1 MRCITAGQVIMF
13 DKRVLRAYFRQQRD
27 LSMPDFIFN
36 SKAALDVLFG
46 SDKNKSEIA
55 SPQKTASTSASSYQE
70 KTSAHSH
77 TAKPPVSI
85 VTKENQTI
93 ASRLSGLKTIDQ
105 LEVPVKARVKA
116 PASQGVSP
124 DNHNQ
129 EPSVTFDQKRAALRV
144 LYYEGCTKCSLAK
157 TRKTYV
163 FGEGRADGPVMVIGE
178 APGADE
184 DDQGLPFVG
193 AAGQLLNSMLAA
205 IGLDRKKNVFIANIL
220 KCRPPENRN
229 PESSEIITCLPIIK
243 KQIDI
248 IKPKAILL
256 LGRIAAHSLLSTTD
270 SIAAMRGKT
279 HLYNNIPSMVI
290 YHPAALLRN
299 PEYKRPA
306 WEDLQKFQKLLTDL
320 GVYESAKL

>member
-1 MRCITAGQVIMF
+1 MF

-27 LSMPDFIFN
+27 LSMPDFIFS
-36 SKAALDVLFG
+36 SKDALDVLFG
-46 SDKNKSEIA
+46 SDKQENE
-55 SPQKTASTSASSYQE
+55 SASSKKAVNASVPSYQV
-70 KTSAHSH
+70 KTSAAQQ
-77 TAKPPVSI
+77 TVTPPVSALP
-85 VTKENQTI
+85 KENQTI
-93 ASRLSGLKTIDQ
+93 ASRLSALKTVDQ
-105 LEVPVKARVKA
+105 LDVPVKPRFKA
-116 PASQGVSP
+116 PVAPEISSA
-124 DNHNQ
+124 NQ
-129 EPSVTFDQKRAALRV
+129 ADAKQSTEPSVTFDQKRAALRV
-144 LYYEGCTKCSLAK
+144 LYYEGCTRCPLAK

-279 HLYNNIPSMVI
+279 HLYNNIPSIVI

>member
-1 MRCITAGQVIMF
+1 MF

-27 LSMPDFIFN
+27 LSMPDVIFN
-36 SKAALDVLFG
+36 SKAALSALFG
-46 SDKNKSEIA
+46 SDKQENKSIT
-55 SPQKTASTSASSYQE
+55 PQKAANASTQSYQI
-70 KTSAHSH
+70 KTATSAQ
-77 TAKPPVSI
+77 TIKPPVSK
-85 VTKENQTI
+85 VPKENQTI
-93 ASRLSGLKTIDQ
+93 ASRLSALKRVDQ
-105 LEVPVKARVKA
+105 LDVPVKPRFKA
-116 PASQGVSP
+116 PGAQEVLSV
-124 DNHNQ
+124 NQ
-129 EPSVTFDQKRAALRV
+129 NSANRSIEPSVTFDQKRAALRV
-144 LYYEGCTKCSLAK
+144 LFYEGCTQCPLAK
-157 TRKTYV
+157 KRKNYV
-163 FGEGRADGPVMVIGE
+163 FGEGRADGPVMVVGE

-205 IGLDRKKNVFIANIL
+205 IELDRKKNVFITNIL
-220 KCRPPENRN
+220 KCRPPENRS

-279 HLYNNIPSMVI
+279 HLYSNIPSMVI

>member
-1 MRCITAGQVIMF
+1 MF

-27 LSMPDFIFN
+27 LSMPDFIFS
-36 SKAALDVLFG
+36 SKAALDILFG
-46 SDKNKSEIA
+46 SDNNISEIT
-55 SPQKTASTSASSYQE
+55 SPQKTAGALSYPE
-70 KTSAHSH
+70 KTPAQSH
-77 TAKPPVSI
+77 TAKPTVSI
-85 VTKENQTI
+85 VAKDKQTI
-93 ASRLSGLKTIDQ
+93 SSRLSGLKTIDQ
-105 LEVPVKARVKA
+105 LDVPVRTGFKS
-116 PASQGVSP
+116 PASRSVSA
-124 DNHNQ
+124 DNRNP
-129 EPSVTFDQKRAALRV
+129 ESSETFDQKRAALRV
-144 LYYEGCTKCSLAK
+144 LYYEGCTKCVLAK

-205 IGLDRKKNVFIANIL
+205 IDLDRKKNVFIANIL

-270 SIAAMRGKT
+270 SISAMRGKT

-299 PEYKRPA
+299 PGYKRPA

-320 GVYESAKL
+320 GVYESTKL

>member
-1 MRCITAGQVIMF
+1 MI
-13 DKRVLRAYFRQQRD
+13 DKRVLLAYFRQQRD
-27 LSMPDFIFN
+27 LSMPDFIFT
-36 SKAALDVLFG
+36 SKSALDALFG
-46 SDKNKSEIA
+46 SVKQEKVIESPGNAQNIQNLSTPSFQGKSSI
-55 SPQKTASTSASSYQE
+55 SSQSIKVPVTTAS
-70 KTSAHSH
+70 
-77 TAKPPVSI
+77 
-85 VTKENQTI
+85 KENLTI
-93 ASRLSGLKTIDQ
+93 ASKLSALKTIDQ
-105 LEVPVKARVKA
+105 LEVPVKSRFKSTSA
-116 PASQGVSP
+116 QGKSSL
-124 DNHNQ
+124 NQ
-129 EPSVTFDQKRAALRV
+129 TGTSTNTEPSVTFDQKRAALRV
-144 LYYEGCTKCSLAK
+144 LYYEGCTKCALAK
-157 TRKTYV
+157 TRKTFV

-184 DDQGLPFVG
+184 DEQGLPFVG
-193 AAGQLLNSMLAA
+193 AAGQLLNNMLGA

-229 PESSEIITCLPIIK
+229 PDSSEIITCLPIIK

-279 HLYNNIPSMVI
+279 LLYNNIPSMVI

-306 WEDLQKFQKLLTDL
+306 WDDLQKFQKLLTDL
-320 GVYESAKL
+320 EVYESAKL

>member
-1 MRCITAGQVIMF
+1 MF

-36 SKAALDVLFG
+36 SKAALDALFG
-46 SDKNKSEIA
+46 SDKEETGSILLQKQTKITVATQADLKNAVSSQSVNRPLSSPKEPQSIA
-55 SPQKTASTSASSYQE
+55 
-70 KTSAHSH
+70 
-77 TAKPPVSI
+77 AK
-85 VTKENQTI
+85 
-93 ASRLSGLKTIDQ
+93 LSGLKTIDQ
-105 LEVPVKARVKA
+105 LDVPVKPRFKA
-116 PASQGVSP
+116 PVAQEFSSI
-124 DNHNQ
+124 NQ
-129 EPSVTFDQKRAALRV
+129 ADANRIAEPSVTFDQKRAALRV
-144 LYYEGCTKCSLAK
+144 LYYEGCTKCPLAK

-178 APGADE
+178 APGAEE

-229 PESSEIITCLPIIK
+229 PESSEIITCLPVIK

-279 HLYNNIPSMVI
+279 HLYNNIPSMVV

>member
-1 MRCITAGQVIMF
+1 MF

-27 LSMPDFIFN
+27 LSMPDFIFS
-36 SKAALDVLFG
+36 SKNALDTLFG
-46 SDKNKSEIA
+46 SDKQENETA
-55 SPQKTASTSASSYQE
+55 LPQKNVNASVQSYQA
-70 KTSAHSH
+70 KVSAPSQ
-77 TAKPPVSI
+77 TIKSPPSTVP
-85 VTKENQTI
+85 KENQTI
-93 ASRLSGLKTIDQ
+93 ASRLSALKTVDQ
-105 LEVPVKARVKA
+105 LEVPLKPRYKA
-116 PASQGVSP
+116 PVSQEVSSVNLP
-124 DNHNQ
+124 DVQ
-129 EPSVTFDQKRAALRV
+129 RSTEPSVTFDQKRAALRV
-144 LYYEGCTKCSLAK
+144 LYYEGCTKCPLAK

-256 LGRIAAHSLLSTTD
+256 LGRIAAHSLLSATD

-306 WEDLQKFQKLLTDL
+306 WEDLQKFQKILTDL

>member
-1 MRCITAGQVIMF
+1 MF
-13 DKRVLRAYFRQQRD
+13 DKRVLHAYFRQQRD
-27 LSMPDFIFN
+27 LSMPDVIFN
-36 SKAALDVLFG
+36 SKAALDALFG
-46 SDKNKSEIA
+46 SDKQEKTIVS
-55 SPQKTASTSASSYQE
+55 SPKTANTSTSSYQI
-70 KTSAHSH
+70 KTSTPSQ
-77 TAKPPVSI
+77 TVNPPVSSAS
-85 VTKENQTI
+85 KENQTI

-105 LEVPVKARVKA
+105 LDVPLKPRFKA
-116 PASQGVSP
+116 PVAQSAASPEQGDANRSLE
-124 DNHNQ
+124 Q
-129 EPSVTFDQKRAALRV
+129 SITFDQKRAALRV
-144 LYYEGCTKCSLAK
+144 LYYEGCTKCALAN

-163 FGEGRADGPVMVIGE
+163 FGEGRANGPVMVIGE

-193 AAGQLLNSMLAA
+193 AAGQLLNTMLAA
-205 IGLDRKKNVFIANIL
+205 IGLDRKKNVFIANVL

-229 PESSEIITCLPIIK
+229 PESSEIITCLPIVK

-320 GVYESAKL
+320 GVYESAKI

>member
-1 MRCITAGQVIMF
+1 MF

-27 LSMPDFIFN
+27 LSMPDLVFS
-36 SKAALDVLFG
+36 SKTAPDVLFG
-46 SDKNKSEIA
+46 TDKEEMS
-55 SPQKTASTSASSYQE
+55 TAPAQRVSTPSVQTNPVKNPE
-70 KTSAHSH
+70 VSH
-77 TAKPPVSI
+77 AVKHPALAMP
-85 VTKENQTI
+85 KENQPI
-93 ASRLSGLKTIDQ
+93 ASRLGALKTVDQ
-105 LEVPVKARVKA
+105 LDVQVKPRFKA
-116 PASQGVSP
+116 TVAQETLSVNNTDANLLAESTAS
-124 DNHNQ
+124 
-129 EPSVTFDQKRAALRV
+129 FDQKRAALRV
-144 LYYEGCTKCSLAK
+144 LYYEGCTKCPLAK

-193 AAGQLLNSMLAA
+193 AAGQLLNSMLGA
-205 IGLDRKKNVFIANIL
+205 IGLDRKKNVFITNIL

-229 PESSEIITCLPIIK
+229 PDTSEIITCMPIIK

-256 LGRIAAHSLLSTTD
+256 LGRIAAHSLLSVTD

>member
-1 MRCITAGQVIMF
+1 MF

-27 LSMPDFIFN
+27 LSMPDVIFN
-36 SKAALDVLFG
+36 SKSALDALFG
-46 SDKNKSEIA
+46 SGTPEAALVSSSKAAGA
-55 SPQKTASTSASSYQE
+55 SVPSHTVKAAASSP
-70 KTSAHSH
+70 TVIL
-77 TAKPPVSI
+77 PVST
-85 VTKENQTI
+85 VPKENQTI
-93 ASRLSGLKTIDQ
+93 ASRLSALKTIDQ
-105 LEVPVKARVKA
+105 LEVPVKPRFKGAAA
-116 PASQGVSP
+116 PEMTSG
-124 DNHNQ
+124 NQ
-129 EPSVTFDQKRAALRV
+129 NEAKRHTEPSETFDQKRAALRV
-144 LYYEGCTKCSLAK
+144 LYYEGCTKCPLAK

-279 HLYNNIPSMVI
+279 HLYNNIPSMII